1 MTRKM
6 AWVGFSYSIGSFFAF
21 FAEKEVKY
29 TALISL
35 SAVLILGVL
44 LLRAEKRVRLSVSL
58 FFFMTAIFANI
69 VYTENVYDK
78 IIECADS
85 ELKLAG
91 TVSEVTELSSGK
103 MLLNVKSEING
114 AKAEIICF
122 CESLDIEVSD
132 EISFSANLEKITDSL
147 NFQQESYY
155 KPQGIFL
162 SANAENIEVLSRPS
176 FSLKRETVK
185 IKSDIVSLISGTLPE
200 SSAGFLCAI
209 LCGEKN
215 LLPEN
220 VKLSLY
226 RSGIGHIFAVSGTHV
241 GIFASAIFLLL
252 KLFKRSRA
260 EIFAVTETAVLFY
273 ALFAGCSKSVLRAVF
288 VVTIVL
294 AAPLFHR
301 KADLLNSLG
310 MCAFVLT
317 FLEPYSAADMS
328 FVLSM
333 AGAVG
338 AGVIAPLVIREY
350 KIGGRFKAVKYS
362 LVVSFCVF
370 VITFPFCV
378 FWFSE
383 CSLVFWLSNLIL
395 LPLCSA
401 ALTIVLPVI
410 LLYKIPALAVILIKI
425 SGFIVQIV
433 IVIARLIVKIP
444 FSYVPT
450 GSSAL
455 VFGALLYSAAV
466 VLSIMR
472 YKNIR
477 FVFIT
482 AAVSVAAIAAAFA
495 FSAVISRDDI
505 QSVIMSDKNSA
516 VMVLYKNKNAV
527 IIDVEGKG
535 GLCDAA
541 ERIVKLRGV
550 DTVQAV
556 VMLENPLSLITRYS
570 SALSCA
576 PKEFLTD
583 EYVPRSDKRIKRFED
598 KLFALEAEI
607 EITNGSVSVI
617 NSGCKFVLKTDDVG
631 FMTLEVSDESGVR
644 IYEFDRE
651 FENAV
656 SVTVHENDCK
666 VRRLDNALRE

>member
-132 EISFSANLEKITDSL
+132 EISFSAKLEKITDSL

-176 FSLKRETVK
+176 FSLKREIVK

-541 ERIVKLRGV
+541 ERIVKLRGIN
-550 DTVQAV
+550 TVQAV
-556 VMLENPLSLITRYS
+556 VMLENPLSLVTRYN

-576 PKEFLTD
+576 PEIFLTD
-583 EYVPRSDKRIKRFED
+583 EYVPKSDKRINRFED
-598 KLFALEAEI
+598 EFFALGAKI
-607 EITNGSVSVI
+607 KQTDSGVAVVY
-617 NSGCKFVLKTDDVG
+617 SGCEFVLKIDDSG

-651 FENAV
+651 FETAV